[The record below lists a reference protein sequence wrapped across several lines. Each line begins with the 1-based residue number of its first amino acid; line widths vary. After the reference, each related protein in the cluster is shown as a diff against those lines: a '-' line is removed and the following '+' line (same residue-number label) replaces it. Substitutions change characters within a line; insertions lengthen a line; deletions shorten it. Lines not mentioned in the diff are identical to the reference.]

1 MTRRSIL
8 LCALMLLGLMH
19 SACTSRFSSTEE
31 VSPPVIVTG
40 QADGAPPGCGPEDVA
55 SRLAAWTEAINRGD
69 LTKVRLFFSE
79 QPFQWYSLTEFGTT
93 EADKRHFVASELDDL
108 ASYFV
113 QRFEQ
118 HE

>member
-40 QADGAPPGCGPEDVA
+40 QADGAPPGGGPEDVA

-79 QPFQWYSLTEFGTT
+79 QPFQQDADICGIDSLP
-93 EADKRHFVASELDDL
+93 RSFVATGL
-108 ASYFV
+108 ATITGS
-113 QRFEQ
+113 
-118 HE
+118 